1 MDLWL
6 VTVLSSNILLSGEIL
21 RQKWKSFADR
31 CGIPADKQLSLSNGW
46 LEKFKV
52 RHGLREFK
60 RHGEAASANTQTVED
75 ERLRIQKLPPDRGL
89 SDKATAGVKGKKTRL
104 TYAFTTNAT
113 GSDRLPPLIIGKY
126 QKPRAFEGR
135 TGKQLGFQYRHNAKA
150 WMTTVLYREWI
161 EDWDRKLVAEKR
173 KVLLLQDNFS
183 AHVPPE
189 TLKAIRVESFEPN
202 LTAHVQPNDQGIIRC
217 FKAHY
222 RAKFIERAIDR
233 YDSGVTPAQIYDINQ
248 LEAMRLADAAWKEV
262 DAATIRH
269 CWRKAGI
276 LPDFDHLSST
286 SPEPT
291 IPVASLLQ
299 NGPDSEAPIA
309 QAEKAVEQALDSLVV
324 TGALQTANRMDI
336 NSLLNPQVE
345 TEVFSEVSEE
355 DIFEAV
361 QVAQNAV
368 GNGNASDDIS
378 ELAVEK
384 PPTRKEVL
392 QAASVILRFSS
403 TLDDTAAR
411 KMESALASFT
421 RQTRLDAQRAMKET
435 TITQYFSRR

>member
-21 RQKWKSFADR
+21 CQKWKSFADR

-60 RHGEAASANTQTVED
+60 RHGEAA
-75 ERLRIQKLPPDRGL
+75 LPPDRGL

-104 TYAFTTNAT
+104 TYVFTTNAT
-113 GSDRLPPLIIGKY
+113 GSDRLPPLGH
-126 QKPRAFEGR
+126 

-161 EDWDRKLVAEKR
+161 EDWDQKLVAEKR

-233 YDSGVTPAQIYDINQ
+233 YDSGITPAHIYDINQ
-248 LEAMRLADAAWKEV
+248 LEAMQLADAAWKEV

-276 LPDFDHLSST
+276 LPGIDHLSST

-299 NGPDSEAPIA
+299 NGSDAPIA

-355 DIFEAV
+355 EIFEAV
-361 QVAQNAV
+361 QVAQNAG
-368 GNGNASDDIS
+368 GNGDASDDIS

-403 TLDDTAAR
+403 TLDDTTAR

-435 TITQYFSRR
+435 TITQYFSRQ